1 MLHSKQTTY
10 NFYDYFIISIIA
22 STIIGTAQIGLI
34 GHTFVAGLLCLP
46 LALLEVASSLK
57 AGKMRP
63 IVLFMMIWI
72 LYVLISIIWAPKH
85 EYLLREIWNL
95 LWNIIIF
102 IGLYHASQKANNTGQ
117 SFMTGW
123 RILVCLTLFIAAW
136 EIMTDSH
143 LVGVGDFNVDAEIA
157 TADGGSEHR
166 IFAAVT
172 YMNLNS
178 YVTLLCM
185 ALPFL
190 VYGTFT
196 LQKKWLSVFAIVGS
210 CCVLLVNAS
219 RGGLMCLAIDCVIL
233 AVYYRKFQF
242 SNKRIITFFA
252 IIALILSISTFGLT
266 IAFQSIGRIS
276 AYGVEDLFSDAGRWD
291 VWKMGLEFCVES
303 LGFGCGVGSMQ
314 PMYASAKYWLHH
326 AHNFVIEFILQY
338 GIWLFIPFG
347 MMLWKN
353 WWHMIKA
360 DNISQNIL
368 GWMLL
373 LSFVPLAIIDD
384 TYLIRTFMWLW
395 LITQFAIANSIEI
408 TKK

>member
-22 STIIGTAQIGLI
+22 STIIGTAQMGLI
-34 GHTFVAGLLCLP
+34 SHTFVAGLLCLP
-46 LALLEVASSLK
+46 LALLEVASSFK
-57 AGKMRP
+57 KGKMQP
-63 IVLFMMIWI
+63 IILFMTIWI
-72 LYVLISIIWAPKH
+72 LYALISITWTPKH
-85 EYLLREIWNL
+85 EYLLREIWKL
-95 LWNIIIF
+95 LWNIVIF
-102 IGLYHASQKANNTGQ
+102 IGMYHASQKANNVQQ

-123 RILVCLTLFIAAW
+123 RLLIWFTLFIAAW
-136 EIMTDSH
+136 EIATDSH
-143 LVGVGDFNVDAEIA
+143 LAGIGDFNEDSEIA

-190 VYGTFT
+190 VYDTYI
-196 LQKKWLSVFAIVGS
+196 LQKKWLSVLAVIGS
-210 CCVLLVNAS
+210 CCILLVNAS

-233 AVYYRKFQF
+233 AIYYRKFHF

-252 IIALILSISTFGLT
+252 ISLMILFISLFGLA
-266 IAFQSIGRIS
+266 IASQAIGRLS
-276 AYGVEDLFSDAGRWD
+276 AYGAEELMSDAGRWD
-291 VWKMGLEFCVES
+291 VWKMGVEFCIES

-314 PMYASAKYWLHH
+314 PMYASTGFWLHH
-326 AHNFVIEFILQY
+326 SHNFVVEFILQY
-338 GIWLFIPFG
+338 GIWLFIPFAL
-347 MMLWKN
+347 MLLKN
-353 WWHMIKA
+353 WRLMMKT

-373 LSFVPLAIIDD
+373 VSFIPLAIIDD
-384 TYLIRTFMWLW
+384 TYLTRTFMWLW
-395 LITQFAIANSIEI
+395 LITQFAIAESLET